1 MRLWGFGGF
10 RTGDTDL
17 VLNRA
22 TSTASS
28 AAGALRVLRQ
38 AGLLAPVRPSR
49 LTGMAL
55 AVLRYGITPTTAFV
69 AGAVRHGDRV
79 AVVDDNGAT
88 TYAELDARSNAA
100 ARMLSDR
107 GINAGDRIAL
117 LARNSAEFLVAL
129 IALGKLGTTVVHL
142 NTGFAGPALASAL
155 DDENVAAVVYDEE
168 FTDLVSAGVTSRT
181 GITTEEM
188 TAAAKGD
195 DSALPSPGH
204 HGGQVILTSGTTG
217 KAKGAERTAPGGLGG
232 LESLTALLSAIPLRA
247 AEPTVVA
254 APMFHTWGFA
264 HLTIGGLLGSTLVV
278 RRKFDAATTVADIAD
293 HKATAL
299 IVVPVMLQR
308 IVDLKGDELSK
319 HDTSSLR
326 VVACSGSVLPVEVA
340 QRFTKAFGDVIYN
353 MYGSTEVAYAT
364 VATPQDL
371 REAPGTVGRP
381 LRGAVVRLVGDNG
394 DEVGPGEAGRIFVGN
409 PMTFQ
414 GYTSGGDKDRVEG
427 LVATGDVGRFDEAG
441 RLVVEGRDDDMIVSG
456 GENIFP
462 GQVEELLLARDDV
475 DDVAVVGVP
484 DEKFGARL
492 VAHVVAANGRELDEE
507 QIRGHVR
514 DNLGR
519 IYVPREVVLHDE
531 LPRNATGKVVKR
543 ELRQPSES

>member
-1 MRLWGFGGF
+1 
-10 RTGDTDL
+10 
-17 VLNRA
+17 VLNKVTTTA
-22 TSTASS
+22 TSAT
-28 AAGALRVLRQ
+28 GALRVLRQ

-55 AVLRYGITPTTAFV
+55 AVMKYGITPTTAYV

-79 AVVDDNGAT
+79 AVIDDNGAT
-88 TYAELDARSNAA
+88 TYAELDSRSNAA
-100 ARMLSDR
+100 ARFLRER
-107 GINAGDRIAL
+107 GINAGDRVAL
-117 LARNSAEFLVAL
+117 LARNSVEFLVAL

-142 NTGFAGPALASAL
+142 NTGFAGPALATAL

-168 FTDLVSAGVTSRT
+168 FTDLVAAGVESRT
-181 GITTEEM
+181 GITTEQM
-188 TAAAKGD
+188 TAGEGD
-195 DSALPSPGH
+195 DSPLPSPGN

-217 KAKGAERTAPGGLGG
+217 RAKGAERTAPGGLGG

-247 AEPTVVA
+247 GEPTVVA

-264 HLTIGGLLGSTLVV
+264 HLTVGGLLGSTLVV
-278 RRKFDAATTVADIAD
+278 RRRFDAATTVADIAE
-293 HKATAL
+293 HKATGL

-308 IVDLKGDELSK
+308 MVDLHADELSK

-326 VVACSGSVLPVEVA
+326 VVACSGSALPVEVA
-340 QRFTKAFGDVIYN
+340 RKFTEKFGDVIYN

-364 VATPQDL
+364 VATPEDL
-371 REAPGTVGRP
+371 REAPGSVGRP
-381 LRGAVVRLVGDNG
+381 LRGAVVQLLDDNG
-394 DEVGPGEAGRIFVGN
+394 NDVAQGEVGRIFVGN

-427 LVATGDVGRFDEAG
+427 LVATGDVGRFDDAG
-441 RLVVEGRDDDMIVSG
+441 RLFVDGRDDDMIVSG

-462 GQVEELLLARDDV
+462 GQVEELLLARNEIA
-475 DDVAVVGVP
+475 DVAVVGVP
-484 DEKFGARL
+484 DEQFGARL
-492 VAHVVAANGRELDEE
+492 VAHVVAANGANVDVEE
-507 QIRGHVR
+507 IRGHVR

-519 IYVPREVVLHDE
+519 IHVPREVVVHDE

-543 ELRQPSES
+543 DLRQPSES